1 MHAESINIDEE
12 DRFSEEGQE
21 NQRLLANG
29 NSLIQVMNPKPK
41 LNEEKNQESIPMQVI
56 ASPCSGTTCSETPK
70 TYRSSTMGSQQE
82 LEWEPVDLKLN
93 VSASSKNHTSKGS
106 DKSL

>member
-1 MHAESINIDEE
+1 
-12 DRFSEEGQE
+12 
-21 NQRLLANG
+21 
-29 NSLIQVMNPKPK
+29 
-41 LNEEKNQESIPMQVI
+41 
-56 ASPCSGTTCSETPK
+56 
-70 TYRSSTMGSQQE
+70 MGSQQE